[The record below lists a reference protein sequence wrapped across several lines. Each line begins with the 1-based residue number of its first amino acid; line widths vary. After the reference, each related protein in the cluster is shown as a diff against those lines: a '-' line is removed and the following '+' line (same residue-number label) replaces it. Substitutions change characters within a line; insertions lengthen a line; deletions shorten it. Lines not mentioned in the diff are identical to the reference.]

1 MPFFNVYF
9 LCLMYFLSL
18 PFIFSGKGSLSGY
31 SGNSQE
37 SWKLRMVCLL
47 SFRGGV
53 CLPRSESIVFEDKYA
68 EEEWGELRD
77 NDRRE

>member
-1 MPFFNVYF
+1 
-9 LCLMYFLSL
+9 
-18 PFIFSGKGSLSGY
+18 
-31 SGNSQE
+31 
-37 SWKLRMVCLL
+37 MVCLL